1 MKEDNYGKY
10 FSSNVELLED
20 TRELTP
26 EEAEEVY
33 YGDIYPVS

>member
-1 MKEDNYGKY
+1 MKNIFKTDA
-10 FSSNVELLED
+10 ELLED
-20 TRELTP
+20 VRELTP

>member
-1 MKEDNYGKY
+1 MKNTFITD
-10 FSSNVELLED
+10 VELLED

>member
-1 MKEDNYGKY
+1 MTNIFTLD
-10 FSSNVELLED
+10 FELLED

-33 YGDIYPVS
+33 YGDIYPAS

>member
-1 MKEDNYGKY
+1 MKNTFITD
-10 FSSNVELLED
+10 FELLED